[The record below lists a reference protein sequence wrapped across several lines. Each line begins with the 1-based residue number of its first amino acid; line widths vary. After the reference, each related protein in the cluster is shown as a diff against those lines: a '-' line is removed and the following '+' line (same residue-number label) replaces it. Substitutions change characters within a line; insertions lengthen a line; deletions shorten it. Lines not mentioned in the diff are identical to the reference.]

1 MSKIFKERTTEFQ
14 ARMSEANIDAM
25 FLMDPDSIYYFTA
38 FWGDL
43 GVEFCRPSIVIIP
56 RNEEPI
62 IITSSIEGEM
72 CKRMSWISKIHLY
85 HDSVGREW
93 IDPLETILAKY
104 KNHKIA
110 VIPNK
115 VPALVLN
122 YFHKTDWNNKFING
136 ENILSLQR
144 MIKSPE

>member
-1 MSKIFKERTTEFQ
+1 MNKIFKERTKEFQ

-25 FLMDPDSIYYFTA
+25 LLMDPDSIYYFTA

-43 GVEFCRPSIVIIP
+43 GVEFGRPSIVIIP

-72 CKRMSWISKIHLY
+72 CKKMTWISKIHLF

-93 IDPLETILAKY
+93 IDPLEKILEKY
-104 KNHKIA
+104 KSYKISI
-110 VIPNK
+110 IPNK
-115 VPALVLN
+115 VPPLVLN
-122 YFHKTDWNNKFING
+122 YFHIEKLFSKNQLGSISHYVMPLIKT
-136 ENILSLQR
+136 R
-144 MIKSPE
+144 